1 MPMPISNPPNPQNT
15 VSHLA
20 ERMAQS
26 QTQNQP
32 LQLIDVREPEELAI
46 AQIPGFVNLP
56 LSQFAVWSEQIQA
69 QFDPEVETLVLCHH
83 GIRSAQMCQWLQSQ
97 GFTQLRNIAG
107 GIDAYSMQVDPS
119 VPCY

>member
-1 MPMPISNPPNPQNT
+1 MPLSNPPIPQIT
-15 VSHLA
+15 VQQLA
-20 ERMAQS
+20 ERMAQPQS
-26 QTQNQP
+26 
-32 LQLIDVREPEELAI
+32 LQLIDVREPEELAV

-56 LSQFAVWSEQIQA
+56 LSQFAAWSEQILV
-69 QFDPEVETLVLCHH
+69 QFDPNIETLVLCHH
-83 GIRSAQMCQWLQSQ
+83 GVRSAQMCAWLQGQ

>member
-1 MPMPISNPPNPQNT
+1 MPLSNPPIPQIT
-15 VSHLA
+15 VQQLA
-20 ERMAQS
+20 ERMAQPQS
-26 QTQNQP
+26 

-56 LSQFAVWSEQIQA
+56 LSQFAAWSEQILV
-69 QFDPEVETLVLCHH
+69 QFDPNIETLVLCHH
-83 GIRSAQMCQWLQSQ
+83 GVRSAQMCAWLQGQ